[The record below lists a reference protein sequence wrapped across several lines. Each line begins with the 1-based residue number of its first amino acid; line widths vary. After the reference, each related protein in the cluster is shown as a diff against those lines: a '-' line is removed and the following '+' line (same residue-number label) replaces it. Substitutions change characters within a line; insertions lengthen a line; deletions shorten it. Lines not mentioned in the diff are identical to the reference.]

1 MKKFLPLLIIYTVLC
16 SCAGYKVLTL
26 ENDGPYSKVYR
37 MSGNFTPV
45 DKKALGPYG
54 NFQIGAETKVA
65 SADSAVSY
73 CLIVGCLARN
83 GFFINEGQSL
93 SLNID
98 GRQIQLNRNPTP
110 YKQEDVVFK
119 WDRYVIEMAWFD
131 VDKDV
136 LNSLQEA
143 STVEFVVKGKD
154 SSIAGS
160 LTEQNLENLKA
171 FYAQYVE

>member
-1 MKKFLPLLIIYTVLC
+1 MKRSLPLLIIFAALC

-26 ENDGPYSKVYR
+26 VNDGPYSKVYR
-37 MSGNFTPV
+37 MSGNFIPV

-54 NFQIGAETKVA
+54 NFQIAAETKVA
-65 SADSAVSY
+65 SADSAISY

-93 SLNID
+93 SVNID
-98 GRQIQLNRNPTP
+98 GRQIQLTRNPTP
-110 YKQEDVVFK
+110 YKQKDMMFK
-119 WDRYVIEMAWFD
+119 WDRYVMEMAWFD
-131 VDKDV
+131 VDKNV
-136 LNSLQEA
+136 LKNLNEA
-143 STVEFVVKGKD
+143 STVEFVVKGKH

-160 LTEQNLENLKA
+160 LTKQNLENLKA